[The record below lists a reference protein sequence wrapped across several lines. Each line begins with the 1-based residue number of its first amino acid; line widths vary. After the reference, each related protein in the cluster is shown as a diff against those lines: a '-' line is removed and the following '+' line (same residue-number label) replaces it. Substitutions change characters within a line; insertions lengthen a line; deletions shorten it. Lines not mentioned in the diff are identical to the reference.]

1 MSTQFLSVDDVRV
14 TYKLPG
20 GGTLEAVRGVS
31 LNVDK
36 SSVVGLVGESG
47 CGKSTLAR
55 AISGLEPIT
64 AGAIIFKGKEI
75 KPLGMR
81 RRDPEL
87 LRIQMVFQ
95 NPYAS
100 LNPRRTIGS
109 QIADGL
115 RINPHK
121 DSWSV
126 AGLLEEVE
134 LPASVQSRY
143 PHQFS
148 GGQRQRIAIARA
160 IASGPELLIGDE
172 PIASLDASLQAKVA
186 TLMRNLALQSGASL
200 LFISHDLAVVRIIAD
215 QVAVMQRGQ
224 LVETGTAQ
232 QVWDNPRQDYTKK
245 LLASIPAVD
254 GLGTLPGTSEAILA
268 D

>member
-1 MSTQFLSVDDVRV
+1 MSTPLLSIEDVSVR
-14 TYKLPG
+14 YKLPG
-20 GGTLEAVRGVS
+20 GGSLTAVNQVS
-31 LNVDK
+31 LEVSD

-55 AISGLEPIT
+55 AVCGLEPVSRGEIH
-64 AGAIIFKGKEI
+64 FKGHSVRK
-75 KPLGMR
+75 LGMR
-81 RRDPEL
+81 RRPEEL
-87 LRIQMVFQ
+87 MRIQMVFQ

-100 LNPRRTIGS
+100 LNPRRTVGS

-115 RINPHK
+115 RANPAET
-121 DSWSV
+121 SWSV

-134 LPASVQSRY
+134 LPSDVQNRF

-172 PIASLDASLQAKVA
+172 PIASLDASLQARVA
-186 TLMRNLALQSGASL
+186 GLMRKLALESGASL

-215 QVAVMQRGQ
+215 EVAVMNKGEI
-224 LVETGTAQ
+224 VEHGTSQ
-232 QVWDNPRQDYTKK
+232 QVWDDPQELYTQR
-245 LLASIPAVD
+245 LLAAIPAVD
-254 GLGTLPGTSEAILA
+254 GLGTLPGGEKL
-268 D
+268 

>member
-1 MSTQFLSVDDVRV
+1 MSAPLLTIDDVSVR
-14 TYKLPG
+14 YKLPG
-20 GGTLEAVRGVS
+20 GGSLTAVNGVS
-31 LNVDK
+31 LEVAE

-55 AISGLEPIT
+55 AVCGLEPVS
-64 AGAIIFKGKEI
+64 AGSIAFKGASVR
-75 KPLGMR
+75 PLGMR
-81 RRDPEL
+81 RRPPEL
-87 LRIQMVFQ
+87 MRIQMVFQ

-115 RINPHK
+115 RANPAK
-121 DSWSV
+121 TSWSV

-134 LPASVQSRY
+134 LPSDVQSRF

-172 PIASLDASLQAKVA
+172 PIASLDASLQARVA
-186 TLMRNLALQSGASL
+186 GLMRKLALETGASL

-215 QVAVMQRGQ
+215 EVAVMNRGEI
-224 LVETGTAQ
+224 VEHGTSQ
-232 QVWDNPRQDYTKK
+232 QVWDQPSEDYTRR
-245 LLASIPAVD
+245 LLAAIPAVD
-254 GLGTLPGTSEAILA
+254 GLGTLPGGEKIA
-268 D
+268 

>member
-1 MSTQFLSVDDVRV
+1 MNAPLLSIDNVSVR
-14 TYKLPG
+14 YKLPG
-20 GGTLEAVRGVS
+20 GGSLTAVNEVS
-31 LNVDK
+31 LDVAD

-55 AISGLEPIT
+55 AVCGLEATSGGSIK
-64 AGAIIFKGKEI
+64 FKGHEVRK
-75 KPLGMR
+75 LGMR
-81 RRDPEL
+81 RRPEEL
-87 LRIQMVFQ
+87 MRIQMVFQ

-100 LNPRRTIGS
+100 LNPRRTVGS

-115 RINPHK
+115 RANPQQT
-121 DSWSV
+121 SWSV

-134 LPASVQSRY
+134 LPSDVQQRF

-172 PIASLDASLQAKVA
+172 PIASLDASLQARVA
-186 TLMRNLALQSGASL
+186 TLMRRLALEAGASL

-215 QVAVMQRGQ
+215 EVAVMNKGVI
-224 LVETGTAQ
+224 VEHGTSQ
-232 QVWDNPRQDYTKK
+232 QVWEQPQEAYTKR
-245 LLASIPAVD
+245 LLAAIPAVD
-254 GLGTLPGTSEAILA
+254 GLGTLPGEAA
-268 D
+268 S